1 MKLLRRLLVVL
12 LALVVLAYA
21 GVVAY
26 MYVNQRALQYSAQGQ
41 VFTLSETRLP
51 GAEDVAIDS
60 DGAVVNGWYQ
70 APRAGMPVILYY
82 KGNSKSF
89 SEEHE
94 RYEQFVADGY
104 GFLAFDY
111 RGFPAS
117 PGDIS
122 EDNILADAIA
132 AYDWLDARTDA
143 PILIWGRSLGSGP
156 ATYVASQRDAAALLL
171 ETPFLSAVGVAAE
184 RYPILPVTLVM
195 QDQFR
200 NDLWIKD
207 VSEPVLVAHGTAD
220 GTISVSNGERLY
232 DLAPNRDELWIVD
245 GADHSDLWD
254 AGIWAK
260 AEPFFERSLNPLSR
274 PARWACRLGAAPL
287 SAG

>member
-1 MKLLRRLLVVL
+1 MKLLRRLL
-12 LALVVLAYA
+12 LALLILVIA
-21 GVVAY
+21 GYVGAVGY
-26 MYVNQRALQYSAQGQ
+26 MYFNQRGLQYSARGEVLALGDTQ
-41 VFTLSETRLP
+41 LSN
-51 GAEDVAIDS
+51 AQDVAIAS
-60 DGAVVNGWYQ
+60 GTTRVNGWYQ
-70 APRAGMPVILYY
+70 PPRQGMPVIAYY

-94 RYEQFVADGY
+94 RYERFVAEGY

-122 EDNILADAIA
+122 EANILADAIA
-132 AYDWLDARTDA
+132 AFDWLDALTDA

-171 ETPFLSAVGVAAE
+171 ETPFLSAVNVAAE
-184 RYPILPVTLVM
+184 RYPILPVWQVM

-200 NDLWIKD
+200 NDLWIAD

-220 GTISVSNGERLY
+220 RTIDVSNGERLY
-232 DLAPNRDELWIVD
+232 DLAPNPDALWIVE
-245 GADHSDLWD
+245 GADHSDLWN
-254 AGIWAK
+254 AGIWDQAK
-260 AEPFFERSLNPLSR
+260 AFFHRALPR
-274 PARWACRLGAAPL
+274 
-287 SAG
+287 

>member
-1 MKLLRRLLVVL
+1 MKLLRRLL
-12 LALVVLAYA
+12 LALIVLIAAGYA
-21 GVVAY
+21 GVVGY
-26 MYVNQRALQYSAQGQ
+26 MYVNQRALQYSAQGE
-41 VFTLSETRLP
+41 VIALGNTAIT
-51 GAEDVAIDS
+51 GARDVVIDN
-60 DGAVVNGWYQ
+60 DGGVVSGWYGP
-70 APRAGMPVILYY
+70 PRPGMPVIIYY

-94 RYEQFVADGY
+94 RYARFMADGY

-122 EDNILADAIA
+122 EANILADALA
-132 AYDWLDARTDA
+132 AYDWLDAETDA

-156 ATYVASQRDAAALLL
+156 ATFVASQREAEALLL
-171 ETPFLSAVGVAAE
+171 ETPFLSAVNVAAE
-184 RYPILPVTLVM
+184 RYPILPVGLVM

-200 NDLWIKD
+200 NDLWIAD

-220 GTISVSNGERLY
+220 RTIDVTNGERLY
-232 DLAPNRDELWIVD
+232 ALAPNPDELWIVD

-254 AGIWAK
+254 AGIWDRAR
-260 AEPFFERSLNPLSR
+260 PFFTRALTR
-274 PARWACRLGAAPL
+274 
-287 SAG
+287 

>member
-1 MKLLRRLLVVL
+1 VKLLVRLLLAVL
-12 LALVVLAYA
+12 VLVALGYA
-21 GVVAY
+21 GVLGY
-26 MYVNQRALQYSAQGQ
+26 IYFNQRALQYSATGA
-41 VFTLSETRLP
+41 VFTLADTRLT
-51 GAEDVAIDS
+51 GARDIAIAT
-60 DGAVVNGWYQ
+60 DGSVVNGWYQ
-70 APRAGMPVILYY
+70 APPPGRPVILYY

-89 SEEHE
+89 SEENE

-122 EDNILADAIA
+122 ETNILTDALA
-132 AYDWLDARTDA
+132 AYDWLDAQTDA

-156 ATYVASQRDAAALLL
+156 ATYVASTREAEALLL
-171 ETPFLSAVGVAAE
+171 ETPFLSAVTVAAE
-184 RYPILPVTLVM
+184 RYPVLPVGLVM

-207 VSEPVLVAHGTAD
+207 VTEPVLVAHGTAD
-220 GTISVSNGERLY
+220 RTIGVSNGERLY
-232 DLAPNRDELWIVD
+232 ALAPNPADLWIVE

-254 AGIWAK
+254 AGIWAE
-260 AEPFFERSLNPLSR
+260 AEPFF
-274 PARWACRLGAAPL
+274 AASIAP
-287 SAG
+287 